1 MLVNN
6 VMKKP
11 LGIVH
16 QTVNVKNSNVTQG
29 GISQNSKAAV
39 FQRSTL
45 SDYDG
50 KKLSPLQESMM
61 KLQDQISNIKGN
73 DDMDQKTK
81 DDLVKTLTAQL
92 EDLQKKLDDPQQ
104 AEENNDQKDKMEK
117 QKDKTE
123 NNNLQKQSSSNDT
136 PSDDGMYDLIGMG
149 ARLDQ
154 AKTINSL
161 SNKASSQAKLEKEQ
175 LEHDMNNPREALRLT
190 DKNIIAKRE
199 ESINN
204 LENTTERLQ
213 DMSASLNTTEHNN
226 VSEKTQED
234 NDKTSNQ
241 PEAHGILD
249 VSKKAQEESDKIEKN
264 SNAIK
269 GIDE

>member
-16 QTVNVKNSNVTQG
+16 QTVNGKNSSVTQVG
-29 GISQNSKAAV
+29 ASQNSKAAV

-61 KLQDQISNIKGN
+61 KLQDQISGIKGN

-92 EDLQKKLDDPQQ
+92 EDLQKQLNDPQQ
-104 AEENNDQKDKMEK
+104 AEENNDQKDK
-117 QKDKTE
+117 TE
-123 NNNLQKQSSSNDT
+123 NNKLQPQSSSNNT

-154 AKTINSL
+154 AKTMGSL
-161 SNKASSQAKLEKEQ
+161 SNKANSQAKLEKGQ
-175 LEHDMNNPREALRLT
+175 LEHDMNNPREALQLK

-199 ESINN
+199 ESISN

-226 VSEKTQED
+226 ASEKTQED
-234 NDKTSNQ
+234 AEKTSNQ
-241 PEAHGILD
+241 SEAHGTLNA
-249 VSKKAQEESDKIEKN
+249 SKNSQEESAKAEKK
-264 SNAIK
+264 SNVAQ
-269 GIDE
+269 GADE